1 MIFPAALGLTLMPCA
16 AQDEP
21 SMPERMLEQS
31 KQMQEKMSQHFHKA
45 WSGMKEAMP
54 GSKGAELTDASM
66 DLREQNDSYVMR
78 LHLPERDIKSVEV
91 NITDGRVLRV
101 SAPASG
107 AAGAY
112 EQSVTL
118 DMLVPGAKP
127 EIEKRPDE
135 GLVIIRIAKTPSE
148 KKPTPEEATP
158 SAKDLPESTD
168 PWDVR
173 MIEHMRRMGREMDD
187 MFHEKADETPHRH
200 DSRHWFDRRSF
211 DSAYDL
217 RDEGEQYVVRVYMPE
232 RSMEEVKVAVRDQ
245 KLIIDAVAEK
255 CCLKKDG
262 KMMIHH
268 MSQYSQS
275 ISLPGPVDAGRVV
288 TERKRGMLLIRIPK
302 LKESAS
308 STEKAA
314 VD

>member
-1 MIFPAALGLTLMPCA
+1 
-16 AQDEP
+16 
-21 SMPERMLEQS
+21 MPERMLEQS

-54 GSKGAELTDASM
+54 GSKGAELADASM

-78 LHLPERDIKSVEV
+78 LHLPERDIKSVEA

-148 KKPTPEEATP
+148 KKTTPEEATP
-158 SAKDLPESTD
+158 PAKDLPESID
-168 PWDVR
+168 PWDMR
-173 MIEHMRRMGREMDD
+173 MIEHMRRMSREMDD

-232 RSMEEVKVAVRDQ
+232 RSMEQVKVAVRDQ
-245 KLIIDAVAEK
+245 KLMIDAVAEK

-275 ISLPGPVDAGRVV
+275 ISLPGLVDAGRVV

-302 LKESAS
+302 LKESAP
-308 STEKAA
+308 STAKAA